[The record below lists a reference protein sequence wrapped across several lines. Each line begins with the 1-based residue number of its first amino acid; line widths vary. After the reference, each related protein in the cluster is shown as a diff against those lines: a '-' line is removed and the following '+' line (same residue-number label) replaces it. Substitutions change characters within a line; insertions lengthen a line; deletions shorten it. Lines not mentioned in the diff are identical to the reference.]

1 MRHIKIIKP
10 ISLIILLFLIT
21 SCSNNSAMK
30 PEDFKN
36 KEPRLIIE
44 EYLSGNVKA
53 WGVLQNRSG
62 KVTRQFSADLNGTWD
77 GKQLVLKEKF
87 NWDDG
92 EVQDREWKI
101 NKIDENNYEGTAGDV
116 VGKAKG
122 YSYGPAFKFEYVLLV
137 PVKGKEIKITFDD
150 WMFHMNDGVL
160 INRSYLKKFGFTV
173 AELTLFMQKQEE

>member
-1 MRHIKIIKP
+1 MQNIKLIKY
-10 ISLIILLFLIT
+10 ISLIICAFLIT

-62 KVTRQFSADLNGTWD
+62 KVTRQFNANLNGTWD

-92 EVQDREWKI
+92 EVQDREWTI
-101 NKIDENNYEGTAGDV
+101 NKIDEHNYEGTAGDV

-137 PVKGKEIKITFDD
+137 PVKGRELKITFDD
-150 WMFHMNDGVL
+150 WIFKQDDRVA
-160 INRSYLKKFGFTV
+160 INRATMTKFGFKV
-173 AELTLFMQKQEE
+173 AELTVVFVKD

>member
-1 MRHIKIIKP
+1 MSYFKP
-10 ISLIILLFLIT
+10 IKSILLIISLFLIT

-44 EYLSGNVKA
+44 EYLTGNVKA

-62 KVTRQFSADLNGTWD
+62 KVTRQFSATLNGKWD
-77 GKQLVLKEKF
+77 GTQLVLDETF

-92 EVQDREWKI
+92 EIQDRQWKI
-101 NKIDENNYEGTAGDV
+101 NKIDEHNYEGTAGDV

-122 YSYGPAFKFEYVLLV
+122 FSYGPAFKFEYVLLV
-137 PVKGKEIKITFDD
+137 PVKGKEMKITFDD
-150 WMFHMNDGVL
+150 WIFMQDEKVA
-160 INRSYLKKFGFTV
+160 INRAKMTKFGIRVADLTV
-173 AELTLFMQKQEE
+173 VFVKD